1 MMIIPTH
8 NLLSAAEGDD
18 NGDDNDEDR
27 GARDTDSYLL
37 GVALQ
42 PSHDEIF
49 SKKEKQKRN

>member
-1 MMIIPTH
+1 MMMILTH

-27 GARDTDSYLL
+27 CARDTDSYLL

-49 SKKEKQKRN
+49 SKQEK